1 MRLVIF
7 QYLLVMLKLKIA
19 QINKLS
25 DNLFK
30 LAQQMSSNQIEG
42 DIRDI
47 ISKHAKVLQASLT
60 DTMLASAPDN
70 FKVVAKLNYKLPN
83 IIESISFKPSFRL
96 TDMAGIAKLAET
108 KRNIASDIAK
118 LNKEALQ
125 EFIRTDSGK
134 PTEIEMISY

>member
-1 MRLVIF
+1 
-7 QYLLVMLKLKIA
+7 MLKLKIA

-47 ISKHAKVLQASLT
+47 ISKHARALQASLT
-60 DTMLASAPDN
+60 DTMLATAPDT
-70 FKVVAKLNYKLPN
+70 FKVVAKLNYKLPG
-83 IIESISFKPSFRL
+83 IIESISFKPNFRL
-96 TDMAGIAKLAET
+96 TDLGAVAKLTET

-118 LNKEALQ
+118 LNKEAVQ
-125 EFIRTDSGK
+125 EFINSDSGK